1 MVSSAIASRALTP
14 SGRRRFTLATNMLLH
29 VACCRTAVVGLT
41 QPRPTNEKPP
51 PLARVC
57 HLVGPG
63 GFEPPTSTMSR
74 PIGRTKTRVDT
85 HTLTF

>member
-41 QPRPTNEKPP
+41 QAEASTNQKPP
-51 PLARVC
+51 PYREALSV
-57 HLVGPG
+57 LVGPG
-63 GFEPPTSTMSR
+63 GFEPPTSTMSKR
-74 PIGRTKTRVDT
+74 ILHGASRRLSV
-85 HTLTF
+85 